1 VSDTVSPPAVT
12 KFSVDEERE
21 VAVLEKWME
30 NTPLL
35 RERPRQAQIVLG
47 LIVPTAFGAIAGI
60 VLGITAAGYWAI
72 NLLALAGGV
81 AAGFEHSDG
90 WEGADRGLVGGSL
103 FGLGI
108 LVAHGLAGSDAQV
121 ELPGFAPV
129 LIIFTAIFG
138 MLAGALGGRLR
149 RAAIER
155 SGAARPQARGR
166 TA

>member
-1 VSDTVSPPAVT
+1 MS
-12 KFSVDEERE
+12 
-21 VAVLEKWME
+21 
-30 NTPLL
+30 NTPLF
-35 RERPRQAQIVLG
+35 RERPRPTQIVIG
-47 LIVPTAFGAIAGI
+47 LVVPTAFGAVAGV
-60 VLGITAAGYWAI
+60 VLGLSGAGYWAI
-72 NLLALAGGV
+72 QLLALTGGV

-103 FGLGI
+103 FGVGI
-108 LVAHGLAGSDAQV
+108 LVAHAVTGSDAQV

-155 SGAARPQARGR
+155 SEAPRARARSR
-166 TA
+166 PA